1 MRSQQEAWAVRMG
14 NARTLPRELRA
25 EESYVF
31 ERERFA
37 KMRTPTLLLVG
48 GDSPQREKSNASGVA
63 DALPDARVVSLPD
76 QQHVAMYSAPEV
88 FAREVVQFL
97 EGPDAH

>member
-1 MRSQQEAWAVRMG
+1 MQTVASRDGTRIAFWQSG
-14 NARTLPRELRA
+14 KGP
-25 EESYVF
+25 
-31 ERERFA
+31 
-37 KMRTPTLLLVG
+37 PLLLVG